1 MGALKKGKL
10 SLVQTISVV
19 FIAITIMVILLAVT
33 SIKGVERIEREFS
46 RLSDQALPL
55 AMTNAHLTQS
65 ILEQAKQLSYST
77 QVATS
82 QQLDA
87 LVPKI
92 ERLQEQNIQSSNQ
105 VLQFSSQF
113 GEAIASTELQQLS
126 EQLISLNQLTSAV
139 INTQRDILL
148 LQQDIGAELEAFRYG
163 LGSAGPEM
171 SRISSF
177 LVGDNPESADA
188 ANRFIANISAMESG
202 FVQLLMEQERDKAI
216 SEYKR
221 LKSRL
226 AGVELAYDDFKQWH
240 PDVVEFSS
248 LTAAYEMVLM
258 GFKPNA
264 IVSKIMQKLKVAQ
277 TQGEQIDQVVAVADK
292 TIEQLNSISER
303 AKGLIDNGQGVVAST
318 IERITTILFMS
329 SGAMVLLVL
338 IVGSVLR
345 VWINRSLNNIL
356 SCVTSMTEHDLT
368 SQARLIGP
376 RELHDVSIKLN
387 SLATTTQDSIARVT
401 NNCET
406 LYQVAEA
413 SHSAASQSNHSL
425 SLQNESLASMINAI
439 NQLDTSIRQIAQVT
453 NESYQDSESASQY
466 SAEGV
471 SAIEQNQIRLKA
483 LAESLD
489 ANEAS
494 MQQLDK
500 RVNQISEMVDLISG
514 IAENTN
520 LLALN
525 AAIEAAR
532 AGEQGRGFAVVADEV
547 RKLASDTSAQTT
559 NIRAR
564 MDQLVVAAQTSK
576 SAVEESRLEMT
587 NALTSSEMVKDIFAH
602 IESSVGH
609 IRARA
614 EQVSIATQEQ
624 QSETANVSKA
634 IGLVTKQGQ
643 QTQQQLEAMVESSQ
657 QVANIAEQ
665 QQTMLHKYII

>member
-1 MGALKKGKL
+1 MEALKKGKL
-10 SLVQTISVV
+10 SLVQTISAV

-33 SIKGVERIEREFS
+33 SIKGIDRVEREFS

-55 AMTNAHLTQS
+55 AMTNADLMQT
-65 ILEQAKQLSYST
+65 ILEQSKQLSYST
-77 QVATS
+77 QATTY

-87 LVPKI
+87 LVPQI

-105 VLQFSSQF
+105 VLQLSAQF
-113 GEAIASTELQQLS
+113 GQAISSTELKQLS
-126 EQLISLNQLTSAV
+126 QQVVSLNQLTSSV

-148 LQQDIGAELEAFRYG
+148 LQQDIDSELEAFRYG

-171 SRISSF
+171 SRISAF

-188 ANRFIANISAMESG
+188 ANRFIANVSAMESG
-202 FVQLLMEQERDKAI
+202 FVQLLMEQDREQAI
-216 SEYKR
+216 KEYKQ
-221 LKSRL
+221 LKNRL

-240 PDVVEFSS
+240 PDVTEFSS
-248 LTAAYEMVLM
+248 LTSAYEMVLV

-264 IVSKIMQKLKVAQ
+264 IVDKILQKLKIAHK
-277 TQGEQIDQVVAVADK
+277 QGEQVVQVVMVAD
-292 TIEQLNSISER
+292 TTVEQLNTISAS
-303 AKGLIDNGQGVVAST
+303 AKVLIDNGQGVVTTT
-318 IERITTILFMS
+318 IERITTTLFTS
-329 SGAMVLLVL
+329 SGVMVLLVL
-338 IVGSVLR
+338 VAGVVLR

-356 SCVTSMTEHDLT
+356 SCVTNMTEHDLT
-368 SQARLIGP
+368 STARLIGP

-401 NNCET
+401 SNCET
-406 LYQVAEA
+406 LYQAAEV
-413 SHSAASQSNHSL
+413 SHCAASQSNRSL
-425 SLQNESLASMINAI
+425 SLQNESLATMVNAV

-453 NESYQDSESASQY
+453 NESYQDSEHASQH
-466 SAEGV
+466 SNKGV
-471 SAIEQNQIRLKA
+471 EAIEQNQIRLKA
-483 LAESLD
+483 LAESLN

-494 MQQLDK
+494 MLQLDK

-564 MDQLVVAAQTSK
+564 MDQLVVAAQASK
-576 SAVEESRLEMT
+576 SAVEESRIEMT
-587 NALTSSEMVKDIFAH
+587 NALTSSEMVKETFAH

-614 EQVSIATQEQ
+614 EQVSIATKEQ
-624 QSETANVSKA
+624 QSATANVSEA
-634 IGLVTKQGQ
+634 ITRVTKQGE
-643 QTQQQLEAMVESSQ
+643 QTQEQLESMVESSQ
-657 QVANIAEQ
+657 QVASIAEQ
-665 QQTMLHKYII
+665 QQAMLHKYVI